1 MLPDLEK
8 ASSCAT
14 QDKNVSN
21 LTPRY
26 FSGLADCFHDTT
38 EYPGLPASGG
48 QFLRAV
54 QRYHFARLFAHGKRV
69 LEVACG
75 AGLGLGY
82 LAHDASEVVGGD
94 IDRLNLATAA
104 ATYAGAEK
112 INIIG
117 MDAHSMPFLDA
128 SFDLV
133 VLNEA
138 LYYLTQPDRFIQEAA
153 RVLGPGGTLV
163 VVAVNGEWKNLHR
176 SPHAVRYYSAR
187 AMSDLATPCFSHIEL
202 YGSAPLGTG
211 LGTEMLSLVKN
222 LAVRLDMIPQ
232 TLASRAGLKRALFGK
247 MKTMPAVITETMA
260 PYMAPMQIEGDGP
273 NPQFSILFMVAK
285 RNCLRSPVSE
295 VCSRKV
301 ALSEAKRAT
310 TIEGVSSR
318 PMRNMAELNFFRG
331 RVALYGML
339 KALGVKRGDEVA
351 MAAYTCVAVPE
362 AVIALGARPVWIDLG
377 PDALTMDPDH
387 AEVVLKSSTRA
398 LIVQHTFGV
407 AAQMERLVEIAARR
421 GVPIIE
427 DCCHTHR
434 STSRGQAV
442 GSFGAGAFYSF
453 EWGKPL
459 VAGLGGAAVCHD
471 PEMNRELVSLYSEF
485 REVPLIREL
494 RIALQYYAYQFGYR
508 PSLYWVARRLNR
520 LAIQLGLGEEGYH
533 SLGDL
538 EPSRDFLYRMAR
550 ISRARLVHRINEID
564 AIAAYSD
571 WVCANY
577 REGIQNPEVQP
588 HPPAASDDRIAYARF
603 PLWVSDKRRLL
614 ADAEKA
620 KIEITG
626 WYETPVHPLDSS
638 ALDQVGYR
646 AGSCPNAE
654 RAARDVVTLPV
665 SRKCTSDSIE
675 RTITAINRIRL

>member
-1 MLPDLEK
+1 
-8 ASSCAT
+8 
-14 QDKNVSN
+14 
-21 LTPRY
+21 
-26 FSGLADCFHDTT
+26 
-38 EYPGLPASGG
+38 
-48 QFLRAV
+48 
-54 QRYHFARLFAHGKRV
+54 
-69 LEVACG
+69 
-75 AGLGLGY
+75 
-82 LAHDASEVVGGD
+82 
-94 IDRLNLATAA
+94 
-104 ATYAGAEK
+104 
-112 INIIG
+112 
-117 MDAHSMPFLDA
+117 MD
-128 SFDLV
+128 
-133 VLNEA
+133 
-138 LYYLTQPDRFIQEAA
+138 
-153 RVLGPGGTLV
+153 PGGSSRPR
-163 VVAVNGEWKNLHR
+163 GLHV
-176 SPHAVRYYSAR
+176 HQCY
-187 AMSDLATPCFSHIEL
+187 TFEL
-202 YGSAPLGTG
+202 SFRLGTG

-232 TLASRAGLKRALFGK
+232 TLASRARLKRALFGK

-471 PEMNRELVSLYSEF
+471 PGMNRELVSLYSEF

-564 AIAAYSD
+564 VEELRFELVALTNRVLAADRVAPGDDEGVAAVLDRLVATLDLAIERLAQGDDARGAVALRTIPLVRLHRLGVSLCGKVKRLAVTLRRVGPLGPRGFKIAEADDAAVLDSVTQLRPLFPRILD
-571 WVCANY
+571 
-577 REGIQNPEVQP
+577 E
-588 HPPAASDDRIAYARF
+588 PPASGERPFESLADLARAGAAVEAAAAAQALVRGLGVTPDDLGPRGTMLEGTGIDEASLDLGVLARTA
-603 PLWVSDKRRLL
+603 LVRRLL
-614 ADAEKA
+614 DSRKA
-620 KIEITG
+620 PK
-626 WYETPVHPLDSS
+626 PPALAAAPPPFRPLEES
-638 ALDQVGYR
+638 
-646 AGSCPNAE
+646 E
-654 RAARDVVTLPV
+654 ARDFEGLLGATKSGPPKLPL
-665 SRKCTSDSIE
+665 
-675 RTITAINRIRL
+675 A